1 MYNENDIVRVKS
13 IQKKLNSIF
22 TIVERHNGI
31 VKALSDEIEAQPAI
45 LMLLIAIAEQFA
57 KLQKNNSNVLN
68 SFEASDLKGI
78 ASVRNFIA
86 HDYDGIQLAII
97 ESTIRHKLPQ
107 TLQIIENILNTAEQ
121 N

>member
-1 MYNENDIVRVKS
+1 MYSEDDIIRVKS
-13 IQKKLNSIF
+13 ICKKISSIF
-22 TIVERHNGI
+22 TIVKRHNGI

-45 LMLLIAIAEQFA
+45 LMLLIAMAEQFA
-57 KLQKNNSNVLN
+57 KLQKNNSKILD
-68 SFEASDLKGI
+68 SFETSDLKGI

-97 ESTIRHKLPQ
+97 ESIIRHKLPQ
-107 TLQIIENILNTAEQ
+107 TLQIIENILETTEQ